1 MIHVVR
7 RGLILIALGIIY
19 NNGLFQINDR
29 NLLLRFRLREPN
41 NSPNDHYDKQKSQH
55 TLALNWQK
63 RLALYFPCFPLR
75 GAALRPSVWP
85 HI

>member
-1 MIHVVR
+1 MPFSLGKRIERGDDKQKLMIHVVR
-7 RGLILIALGIIY
+7 RGLILIVLGIIY
-19 NNGLFQINDR
+19 NNGLFQINYR

-63 RLALYFPCFPLR
+63 RLAL
-75 GAALRPSVWP
+75 
-85 HI
+85 